1 MKLFDNISLWTQVF
15 TRQCFYIM
23 FIFVIINILLRYVL
37 NINFIFMQEIVMY
50 MHAFI
55 FLFGI
60 SLCFKDDKHV
70 RIDVFSSKITHRVK
84 LKIER
89 FGLIFLVIPF
99 CIFVIYEST
108 PMIYRSWNM
117 LEGSSE
123 PGGLPFV
130 YILKSSIYFFSILI
144 LLQALKRLI
153 EIK

>member
-1 MKLFDNISLWTQVF
+1 
-15 TRQCFYIM
+15 
-23 FIFVIINILLRYVL
+23 
-37 NINFIFMQEIVMY
+37 

-84 LKIER
+84 LIIER

-108 PMIYRSWNM
+108 PMIHRSWNM

-130 YILKSSIYFFSILI
+130 YILKTSVYFFSLLI
-144 LLQALKRLI
+144 LLQAIKRLI